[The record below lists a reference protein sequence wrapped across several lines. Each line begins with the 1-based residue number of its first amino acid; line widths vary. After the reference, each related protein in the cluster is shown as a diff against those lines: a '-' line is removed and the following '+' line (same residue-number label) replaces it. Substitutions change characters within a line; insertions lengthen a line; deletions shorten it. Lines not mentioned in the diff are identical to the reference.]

1 MLINPIFASH
11 IEAVPKLFALLKEAT
26 PFIEKGVATQRK
38 RAGTYVFFEN
48 DVPQHVGRTRNLQ
61 QRLRGH
67 ITASHYTATYAFKM
81 ARRHLGLP
89 VTYNTVGGRGQL
101 QNDPVFRPE
110 FLRQIERVK
119 AMQVRFVDITDPV
132 HQYLVE
138 LYAHLEYGLPLD
150 EFDTH

>member
-1 MLINPIFASH
+1 MNPTFASH
-11 IEAVPKLFALLKEAT
+11 IEAVPKLFALLKEAN
-26 PFIEKGVATQRK
+26 PFVEKGLVAQGK
-38 RAGTYVFFEN
+38 RTGIYAFFEN
-48 DVPQHVGRTRNLQ
+48 GTPQYVGRTRNLQ

-67 ITASHYTATYAFKM
+67 ISANHYTATFAFKM
-81 ARRHLGLP
+81 ARRTLGLP
-89 VTYNTVGGRGQL
+89 ATYNKVGARAQL

-119 AMQVRFVDITDPV
+119 AMQVRFVEIADPV

-138 LYAHLEYGLPLD
+138 LYAHLEYALPLD

>member
-1 MLINPIFASH
+1 MA
-11 IEAVPKLFALLKEAT
+11 
-26 PFIEKGVATQRK
+26 QRK
-38 RAGTYVFFEN
+38 RAGIYAFFEN
-48 DVPQHVGRTRNLQ
+48 EIPLYIGRTRNLQ

-67 ITASHYTATYAFKM
+67 ISVSHFTATFAFKM
-81 ARRHLGLP
+81 ARGKLGLP
-89 VTYNTVGGRGQL
+89 ATYSAVGARGQL
-101 QNDPVFRPE
+101 QNDPIFRPE

-119 AMQVRFVDITDPV
+119 AMQVRFVEIADPV